1 QGLAGQEVV
10 GGRLLVAG
18 FLARNQLREDEDAG
32 QVGEHDGD
40 VQRREFHSGSSRSI
54 GLAAAGR
61 RIAQLRRGRWNRG
74 HRRIAGILRAAYA
87 LVRGPALPST
97 PDSAVLS
104 VAAAALSNAPPC
116 GPGGCPRPPRRGAWL
131 LGPGH
136 AQGAAATALQ
146 QSFARNIGPGCPPVA
161 ACGAG
166 ARHRPRV
173 SPYSP

>member
-1 QGLAGQEVV
+1 
-10 GGRLLVAG
+10 
-18 FLARNQLREDEDAG
+18 
-32 QVGEHDGD
+32 
-40 VQRREFHSGSSRSI
+40 
-54 GLAAAGR
+54 
-61 RIAQLRRGRWNRG
+61 
-74 HRRIAGILRAAYA
+74 
-87 LVRGPALPST
+87 PST

-173 SPYSP
+173 SPYSPRGQSTVCSASLAARIATREIDSVVAASLCRRASTSSADTSAPAWARHFSGTPSVVHCPAGSFASASRNATGRPWPALRP